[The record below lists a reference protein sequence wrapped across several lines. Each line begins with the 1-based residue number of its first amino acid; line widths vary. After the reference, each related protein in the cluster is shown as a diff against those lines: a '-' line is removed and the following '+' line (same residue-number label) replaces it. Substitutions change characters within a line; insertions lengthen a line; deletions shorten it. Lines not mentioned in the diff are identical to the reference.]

1 MFTSWTEPDEAFE
14 TALKGFIRK
23 CLASDRFLAS
33 FVPFADTVH
42 RFARLAC
49 VSHTVLHIALPGVPD
64 VYQGTE
70 LWDLSLVDPDNRRPP
85 NWEDRQA
92 KLQRKEQGDVALTG
106 VESDKDGATKMRTLV
121 TMLALRKRLREVFER
136 GSYAPA
142 TVTGPAS
149 ERVVAFERKHGD
161 KELLVAVGAWPLACF
176 VSLLTALTGRFFAA
190 HNGASW
196 SDTTLRVQPS
206 SAWTEQLTGA
216 KFTAN
221 ASGAI
226 ALGDLFAAGPW
237 AVLERT
243 N

>member
-14 TALKGFIRK
+14 TALKSFIRK

-33 FVPFADTVH
+33 LAPFADTVH

-70 LWDLSLVDPDNRRPP
+70 LWDLSLVDPDNRRLP
-85 NWEDRQA
+85 NWADRQA
-92 KLQRKEQGDVALTG
+92 KLQHKEQGGVAQAG
-106 VESDKDGATKMRTLV
+106 VESDTDGATKMRTLV
-121 TMLALRKRLREVFER
+121 AMLALRRRLREVFER

-161 KELLVAVGAWPLACF
+161 KELLVAVGAWPL
-176 VSLLTALTGRFFAA
+176 V
-190 HNGASW
+190 
-196 SDTTLRVQPS
+196 RVLC
-206 SAWTEQLTGA
+206 AY
-216 KFTAN
+216 
-221 ASGAI
+221 
-226 ALGDLFAAGPW
+226 
-237 AVLERT
+237 
-243 N
+243 